1 MTTQLI
7 KLRGS
12 PTISSHLPAPESC
25 GRTTT
30 KNLHYGNF
38 LLSSPG
44 TTQAASTEH
53 HKHFTILDADAEDRN
68 HKQTHLDEVVRPRKY
83 QTKWFHNI
91 TPNPSR
97 YNDVEN
103 LPISDSLISSD
114 IKMRSKFLDFRSALQ
129 VFKLLS
135 FWHRLR
141 IDHYF
146 CQRIVTVWSKYFI
159 MNRLL
164 VYKIQNSDG
173 LAKMQQSCRMVDGRI
188 SSKTRLG

>member
-53 HKHFTILDADAEDRN
+53 YKHFTILDADAEDRN
-68 HKQTHLDEVVRPRKY
+68 HKQTHLDKVVRPRKY
-83 QTKWFHNI
+83 QNI
-91 TPNPSR
+91 
-97 YNDVEN
+97 NDFT
-103 LPISDSLISSD
+103 ISHQIPADTL
-114 IKMRSKFLDFRSALQ
+114 M
-129 VFKLLS
+129 
-135 FWHRLR
+135 
-141 IDHYF
+141 
-146 CQRIVTVWSKYFI
+146 
-159 MNRLL
+159 
-164 VYKIQNSDG
+164 
-173 LAKMQQSCRMVDGRI
+173 
-188 SSKTRLG
+188 SKTSQSQIA